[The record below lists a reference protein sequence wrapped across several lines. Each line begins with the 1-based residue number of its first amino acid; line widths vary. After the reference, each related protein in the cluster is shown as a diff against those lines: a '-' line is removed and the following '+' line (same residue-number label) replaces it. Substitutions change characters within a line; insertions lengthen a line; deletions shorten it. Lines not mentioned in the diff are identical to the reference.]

1 MDGGDIN
8 LVYESRGQTVENISL
23 CWAESIVCSLNAL
36 GDGIRCS
43 RELSEWPT
51 QQQAGRLTTHDLLW

>member
-51 QQQAGRLTTHDLLW
+51 QQAGRLTTHDLLW